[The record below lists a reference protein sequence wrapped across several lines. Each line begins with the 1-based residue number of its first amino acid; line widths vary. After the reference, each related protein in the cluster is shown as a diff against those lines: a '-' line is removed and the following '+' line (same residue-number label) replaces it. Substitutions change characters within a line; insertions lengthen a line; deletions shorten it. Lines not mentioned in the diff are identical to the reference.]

1 MGGAIAVFFVRLLLL
16 LLFFS
21 KKVFQIRIIGG
32 LLDPDPDPLGQ
43 MWIRIQEVIS
53 SEKRRKKGKEKKE
66 KRKKKTVNILK

>member
-32 LLDPDPDPLGQ
+32 LLDPDPDPGGENLENTE
-43 MWIRIQEVIS
+43 IYHII
-53 SEKRRKKGKEKKE
+53 
-66 KRKKKTVNILK
+66 